1 MIVTID
7 GPAGSGK
14 STAAR
19 LLAKRLGFYF
29 LDTGAMYRVVAL
41 RCIERGIDL
50 DNAAEVAEAARAVE
64 IAFDADRA
72 LADGIDVS
80 DAIRTPQVT
89 QASSM
94 VAVNPDVRA
103 ILVERQ
109 REIARGIDLVTEGRD
124 QGSVVFPNA
133 ECKLYLTASADE
145 RARRRQQ
152 ELQEQGLDMPLEE
165 MLIQIRERDDRDA
178 NRDAAPLKPADDA
191 IIVDTT
197 GMTTDEVLATL
208 VNLVHAAR
216 KSL

>member
-50 DNAAEVAEAARAVE
+50 DHATEVAVAARAVE
-64 IAFDADRA
+64 IAFEADRA
-72 LADGIDVS
+72 FADGIDVS
-80 DAIRTPQVT
+80 EAIRTPQVT

-103 ILVERQ
+103 VLVERQ

-152 ELQEQGLDMPLEE
+152 ELQEQGLVMPLEE
-165 MLIQIRERDDRDA
+165 MLVQIRERDDRDA

-208 VNLVHAAR
+208 VKLVHAAR